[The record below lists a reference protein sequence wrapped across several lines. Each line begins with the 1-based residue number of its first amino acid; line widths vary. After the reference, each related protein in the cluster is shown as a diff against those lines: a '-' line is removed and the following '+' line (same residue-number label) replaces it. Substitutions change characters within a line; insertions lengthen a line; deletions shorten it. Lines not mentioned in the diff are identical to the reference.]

1 VPAVEDL
8 RHKVVKE
15 SLEVM
20 EVIQQHQLLKQ
31 VVYLQVVMEEVVE
44 VAVEV
49 LVTMEAVEVRVL
61 ILVLEALVV
70 DHHITEIHL

>member
-1 VPAVEDL
+1 MPAVEDL